1 MKESVENG
9 GYAHIITIV
18 NVERLMFL
26 EEHLWV
32 S

>member
-9 GYAHIITIV
+9 GYTHIITIV
-18 NVERLMFL
+18 SVERLVFL
-26 EEHLWV
+26 GEHLWV